1 MKIIFAFLLFIS
13 SFLVKS
19 QTYTGTGGF
28 VPDDQLNHDFIIN
41 VSGLSPSTLDAT
53 NGLIQ
58 VCLDITHTYNADLNV
73 HLISPDGIEINLFSG
88 IGGGDDNF
96 TNTCLNQ
103 SAPSSINTASSPF
116 TGTFKPQE
124 SLGNLNNNTNGNGNW
139 TLRIL
144 DTYPADAGT
153 LNSWSIEFGN
163 GASVPVV
170 FSESRLPIVIINTN
184 NITIPDE
191 PKIDGTMGIIY
202 NGFGNVNHLTD
213 PINHFS
219 GNIGIEMRG
228 AYSQSLPQK
237 PYSIET
243 RDALNLEMDTAILG
257 MPAEHDWIL
266 LANYND
272 KVFMRNKLAYDLFE
286 DMGHY
291 SARSQY
297 CEVLVNGNYKGIYL
311 LLEKPKRDNNRI
323 NISKLDTNEN
333 SGQNLTGGYIIKNDY
348 WDGSNSWQ
356 SNFNPIDHPTFDV
369 HLVYDYPAADK
380 ITPQQKTYIQSFIN
394 DFETTLYSVNYADT
408 LNGYRKY
415 LSLTSWLDY
424 LILNELS
431 KNNDG
436 FKKSSF
442 FHKDKDPLTGMSKL
456 KAGPV
461 WDFDWAWK
469 NIWGCS
475 IFEQT
480 DGSGWA
486 HHINDCNPDV
496 NSPGWYVRL
505 MQDTLFQNDFRCRWE
520 YLRGTI
526 LSNAYL
532 NNYIDSV
539 ALYLDSAQIRHF
551 EKWGNLGVN
560 TGAPEVEQD
569 PATFAGQITKF
580 KDWLDLRIAWL
591 DANIPGNANGC
602 DGQFL
607 SLNEFESLN
616 TLLFPNPAQS
626 ILYLEANE
634 VNLMITVTDISGKVI
649 TSFLTNQ
656 FTQSMDVSSWETGVY
671 FFKIESE
678 VHRIKIQKIVIAR

>member
-1 MKIIFAFLLFIS
+1 MRLLFTLAF
-13 SFLVKS
+13 SFLFFYSNS
-19 QTYTGTGGF
+19 QTFSGTGGYI
-28 VPDDQLNHDFIIN
+28 PDDQQNHDYTIN
-41 VSGLSPSTLDAT
+41 VSGLSPSALNNTH
-53 NGLIQ
+53 GLIQ
-58 VCLDITHTYNADLNV
+58 VCLDIVHTYNSDLVV
-73 HLISPDGIEINLFSG
+73 HLIAPDGTEINLFSG

-96 TNTCLNQ
+96 TNTCLSQ
-103 SAPSSINTASSPF
+103 SASNSINTASAPF

-124 SLGNLNNNTNGNGNW
+124 TLGNLNNGQNGNGIW

-144 DTYPADAGT
+144 DTYGADDGT
-153 LNSWSIEFGN
+153 LNNWSIEFGS
-163 GASVPVV
+163 GASVPSV
-170 FSESRLPIVIINTN
+170 FSESRLPIVLINTGN
-184 NITIPDE
+184 VSIPDE
-191 PKIDGTMGIIY
+191 PKIDATMGIIY
-202 NGFGNVNHLTD
+202 NGFGNVNHITD
-213 PINHFS
+213 PVNHYS

-237 PYSIET
+237 PYAIET
-243 RDALNLEMDTAILG
+243 RDALNLELDTSILG

-266 LANYND
+266 LAHYND

-286 DMGHY
+286 EMGHY

-297 CEVLVNGNYKGIYL
+297 CEVVLNGSYQGIYL
-311 LLEKPKRDNNRI
+311 FMEKPKRDKNRI
-323 NISKLDTNEN
+323 DISKLDTNEN
-333 SGQNLTGGYIIKNDY
+333 SGQNLTGGYIFKNDY
-348 WDGSNSWQ
+348 WDGSNSWL
-356 SNFNPIDHPTFDV
+356 SSFHPIDHPTFDV
-369 HLVYDYPAADK
+369 HLVYDYPQADV
-380 ITPQQKTYIQSFIN
+380 ITSQQKTYLQSFIY
-394 DFETTLYSVNYADT
+394 DFENTLYGVNYADT

-424 LILNELS
+424 LIINELS

-475 IFEQT
+475 VFEQT

-526 LSNAYL
+526 LSDAYL
-532 NNYIDSV
+532 ENYIDSV
-539 ALYLDSAQIRHF
+539 ALYLDSAQMRHF
-551 EKWGNLGVN
+551 DKWGNLGVN

-569 PATFAGQITKF
+569 PSTFSGQITKF

-602 DGQFL
+602 DGTFA
-607 SLNEFESLN
+607 SITEKNIPEV
-616 TLLFPNPAQS
+616 LLFPNPANE
-626 ILYLEANE
+626 IFYLESNTIISQIEITDLSGKNISTFE
-634 VNLMITVTDISGKVI
+634 VNSEFAGINSSQYPSGI
-649 TSFLTNQ
+649 YICNIQ
-656 FTQSMDVSSWETGVY
+656 FENRSTL
-671 FFKIESE
+671 
-678 VHRIKIQKIVIAR
+678 IQKMIVQH